1 MGDLIIKPEAGGSIK
16 LQNNAG
22 TNALVSDNSG
32 NVTLAGSTTISGG
45 TISSAVT
52 FPAGHVLQMK
62 VVHLPCSG
70 GSISSGASGFTG
82 VSQTDITVNRTSGTK
97 LLYTLSGGGGY
108 TNASGNTLR
117 TLAKRTSGA
126 SFTGTEVA
134 LGDTSQGNSRT
145 YGAGAGVLIPYS
157 SVAIDSDATLSG
169 NYTYRWFY
177 TGHGNT
183 VDFTTTDRGDITVTI
198 MEFKHS

>member
-70 GSISSGASGFTG
+70 GAISSGASGFTG
-82 VSQTDITVNRTSGTK
+82 VSQTDITVNRTSGTN

-108 TNASGNTLR
+108 TNAGGNTIR

-134 LGDTSQGNSRT
+134 LGDTSQGNSRL
-145 YGAGAGVLIPYS
+145 YGAGTGILVPFS

-177 TGHGNT
+177 TGQGNT
-183 VDFTTTDRGDITVTI
+183 VDFTTTDRGDITITI